1 LDIKRN
7 ILRSIRNRYIGFGDV
22 ELRVQTFWVLVGA
35 QMPAVLVELGYITH
49 PKEGKYLSNSY
60 YQELLADGIAK
71 GIKRY
76 LDKIS
81 K

>member
-1 LDIKRN
+1 
-7 ILRSIRNRYIGFGDV
+7 
-22 ELRVQTFWVLVGA
+22 
-35 QMPAVLVELGYITH
+35 MPAVLVELGYITH

>member
-1 LDIKRN
+1 M
-7 ILRSIRNRYIGFGDV
+7 
-22 ELRVQTFWVLVGA
+22 QTFWVLVGA